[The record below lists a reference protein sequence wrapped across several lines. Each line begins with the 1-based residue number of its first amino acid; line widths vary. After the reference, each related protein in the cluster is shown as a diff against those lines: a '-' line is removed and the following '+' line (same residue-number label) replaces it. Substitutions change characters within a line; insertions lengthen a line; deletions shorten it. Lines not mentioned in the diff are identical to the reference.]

1 MLLSWMCIAVFIFP
15 LVTIESKKDEFWST
29 LCYEKM
35 LVAYKEINSFDW
47 TEYAENLT
55 RGKRDIRWVAKVPH
69 LDAEE
74 YIDTLI
80 AYVCG
85 EASRTLI
92 VGGPKDIGKSKG
104 ISSVR
109 RSALKAGFTVFQMN
123 LKGKI
128 QEADIK
134 KAVYYLS
141 WDITEMMMNVEENK
155 EMACML
161 EQVQLCHII
170 KQSWKMPFQYFVEY
184 IHYWI
189 PAVVSILSFLTLSV
203 VLAMWSSLRHVIMI
217 WLSKHLKLSL
227 SLAVL
232 IALLSYVQLPWY
244 FIQIKYFL
252 LLIQTRASEGDWS
265 TMFCYLNS
273 IKHCT
278 SNGPILIIRDVKNLQ
293 PQRLHNLFSILE
305 SRKERNEISNKIDF
319 PTILETSDN
328 LWMNKMQS
336 DSAKMAFEFY
346 YLNPMSYNDGK
357 KELVDKLS
365 LFNES
370 LYKNLYNEWFGGHM
384 RFYLEYWVNARMGKL
399 HDQIIDYLLREAS
412 EVFKA
417 CTVTVTE
424 EELQHEIMSLF
435 KLLKK
440 NNFALEAL
448 WLSKAMKHL
457 IECNML
463 YYASEKLVVQNRLLE
478 VVIERAISMKK
489 TIS

>member
-15 LVTIESKKDEFWST
+15 LVTIESKEDKLWST

-55 RGKRDIRWVAKVPH
+55 LGKDDIGWVVKVPH
-69 LDAEE
+69 LDAKE

-80 AYVCG
+80 AYVCRR
-85 EASRTLI
+85 ATRTLI
-92 VGGPKDIGKSKG
+92 VGGPKDIGKSMG
-104 ISSVR
+104 ISFVR

-128 QEADIK
+128 EEVDIK
-134 KAVYYLS
+134 KVVYDLS

-170 KQSWKMPFQYFVEY
+170 KQSWKLPYQYFVEY

-189 PAVVSILSFLTLSV
+189 PAVVSILSLSV

-217 WLSKHLKLSL
+217 CLSKHLKLSL

-232 IALLSYVQLPWY
+232 MIALLSYVQWPWY

-265 TMFCYLNS
+265 TMFCCLNS

-305 SRKERNEISNKIDF
+305 SRKERNEISDKIDF
-319 PTILETSDN
+319 PTIVETSDN
-328 LWMNKMQS
+328 LWMNKLQS
-336 DSAKMAFEFY
+336 DSAKMAFKFY

-357 KELVDKLS
+357 KELVDKFS

-384 RFYLEYWVNARMGKL
+384 RFYLEYWVNARMGMS
-399 HDQIIDYLLREAS
+399 HDQIIDELFMEAT

-417 CTVTVTE
+417 CRVTVTE

-435 KLLKK
+435 KLLKQ

-463 YYASEKLVVQNRLLE
+463 YYASEKLVVQNRFLE

>member
-15 LVTIESKKDEFWST
+15 LVTIESKEDEFWST

-55 RGKRDIRWVAKVPH
+55 LGKRDIGWVVKVPH
-69 LDAEE
+69 VDAEE

-80 AYVCG
+80 AYVCRR
-85 EASRTLI
+85 ATTTLI
-92 VGGPKDIGKSKG
+92 VGGAKDIGKSKG
-104 ISSVR
+104 ITFVH
-109 RSALKAGFTVFQMN
+109 RSALKAGFTVFEMN
-123 LKGKI
+123 LKGTI
-128 QEADIK
+128 EEADIK
-134 KAVYYLS
+134 KVVYGLS

-161 EQVQLCHII
+161 DQVQLCRTI
-170 KQSWKMPFQYFVEY
+170 KQSWKLPFQYIVEL
-184 IHYWI
+184 IHYCI

-203 VLAMWSSLRHVIMI
+203 VFAMWSSLRHVIMI

-232 IALLSYVQLPWY
+232 IALLSYVQWPWY

-265 TMFCYLNS
+265 TMFCCLNS

-305 SRKERNEISNKIDF
+305 SRKESNKIDF

-336 DSAKMAFEFY
+336 DSAKMAFQFY

-357 KELVDKLS
+357 KELVDKFS

-384 RFYLEYWVNARMGKL
+384 RFYLEYWVYVRKGKS
-399 HDQIIDYLLREAS
+399 HDQIIDYLLMEAN
-412 EVFKA
+412 EILKA

-435 KLLKK
+435 KLLKQ
-440 NNFALEAL
+440 NNFAVETL

-463 YYASEKLVVQNRLLE
+463 YCASQKLVVQNRLLE
-478 VVIERAISMKK
+478 VVIERVISMKK